1 MTSSRLIPLIIA
13 SALFMENM
21 DGTIIATALPAIA
34 RDLGTDA
41 IVLKLAFTTY
51 LLSLTVF
58 IPVSGWLAD
67 RFGARHVF
75 RVAVAIFTLGSIAC
89 GLSTTLGELVAARGL
104 QGIGGAMMVPVGR
117 LILLRSVPKSELVD
131 ALAWL
136 TIPALMGPLF
146 GPPVGG
152 FITDTFGWRYIFWMN
167 LPFGILAILLA
178 SLYMPDARVD
188 RVPPLDVKGFFLSAA
203 LALPL
208 GLLIGAFRPVEAL
221 LEPLTDFI
229 RYMPAVAFI
238 PLVMLWFGIEESAK
252 IAIIFIGTFFQMV
265 LMVAENVRLVP
276 TAQIEA
282 AQTMGATRGEIIRLV
297 LLQSAKP
304 AILDTMRITM
314 GWAWTYLVVAELVA
328 SNSGLGYAILRA
340 QRFLKTDTIF
350 GGILL
355 IGLIGLLMDQA
366 FRWLHRRAFPYMHF
380 KR

>member
-1 MTSSRLIPLIIA
+1 MSTTAPLTVEPSAGPIAPRPQVTPVPPAPSIWSIAGRLSRAQYWAFALLGLLLPLVA
-13 SALFMENM
+13 W
-21 DGTIIATALPAIA
+21 
-34 RDLGTDA
+34 A
-41 IVLKLAFTTY
+41 IVSA
-51 LLSLTVF
+51 
-58 IPVSGWLAD
+58 SGWVD
-67 RFGARHVF
+67 PVF
-75 RVAVAIFTLGSIAC
+75 LPGPMAVLERMH
-89 GLSTTLGELVAARGL
+89 LWLMEDEL
-104 QGIGGAMMVPVGR
+104 
-117 LILLRSVPKSELVD
+117 
-131 ALAWL
+131 
-136 TIPALMGPLF
+136 
-146 GPPVGG
+146 
-152 FITDTFGWRYIFWMN
+152 ITDT
-167 LPFGILAILLA
+167 GISI
-178 SLYMPDARVD
+178 YRV
-188 RVPPLDVKGFFLSAA
+188 VAGFALSAA

-282 AQTMGATRGEIIRLV
+282 AQTMGATRSEVIRLV

-304 AILDTMRITM
+304 AMLDTLRITM

-328 SNSGLGYAILRA
+328 SNSGLGYSILKA

-350 GGILL
+350 AGIIL
-355 IGLIGLLMDQA
+355 IGVIGLLMDQA